1 VPASRP
7 QQRRSDVKLL
17 IGSAVAVLLGGV
29 VIAAAILAITSGG
42 GAPSTRQPIPFGSA
56 ADIHARV
63 RDGGPYN
70 IAGLSGDDG
79 FWVAVENHQLVALLV
94 KQPKPDTCTLIWRG
108 SKDTFECDGK
118 PVSSRNMAR
127 YLTSTGRTGANKGQ
141 FMVRLRKVVPG
152 PDGPPT
158 TGG

>member
-1 VPASRP
+1 VPAPSP
-7 QQRRSDVKLL
+7 PQRRSDIKLL
-17 IGSAVAVLLGGV
+17 IGSAIAVLLGGV

-42 GAPSTRQPIPFGSA
+42 GAPSTKRPIPFGSE
-56 ADIHARV
+56 ADIHARI

-79 FWVAVENHQLVALLV
+79 FWVAVEDHQVVALLV
-94 KQPKPDTCTLIWRG
+94 KQPKPDACTLIWRG
-108 SKDTFECDGK
+108 SRNTFECDGK

-127 YLTSTGRTGANKGQ
+127 YKTFTGTAAANKGQ
-141 FMVRLRKVVPG
+141 YMVRLRDVVPG
-152 PDGPPT
+152 PDGPPA